1 VRRRGAD
8 EEVGPGKEWAER
20 SGGGVRGFLFLF
32 SFSFYL
38 IFSLGIKIQMC
49 FINFLKINADH
60 ENLTNKN

>member
-38 IFSLGIKIQMC
+38 IFSL
-49 FINFLKINADH
+49 
-60 ENLTNKN
+60 